1 MNTAR
6 MSGSGAIRS
15 RSRSP
20 RAPPSRHSEPKPQH
34 AQERVRE
41 GSKRASQP
49 MRPCEQA
56 GHREG
61 ISDYLAPVSV
71 AELVPS
77 ATLDRC
83 ADPSMTESLS
93 MALHADISGS
103 QVQWT
108 RRIKESKAGGM
119 DGSNINVKEVRETRY
134 LVKRV
139 GSSDEDPDNRSLN
152 GLSKRS
158 STRSSDTRKIG
169 RAEGWAPIH

>member
-1 MNTAR
+1 MGACRESTSTNLDKGEVRRGGVRRGVAVRGGAR
-6 MSGSGAIRS
+6 
-15 RSRSP
+15 
-20 RAPPSRHSEPKPQH
+20 
-34 AQERVRE
+34 
-41 GSKRASQP
+41 
-49 MRPCEQA
+49 
-56 GHREG
+56 
-61 ISDYLAPVSV
+61 
-71 AELVPS
+71 
-77 ATLDRC
+77 RC
-83 ADPSMTESLS
+83 V
-93 MALHADISGS
+93 ALHADISGS

-119 DGSNINVKEVRETRY
+119 DGSNINVKEVRDSRY